1 MAPRLL
7 LLRHGQI
14 SANKLGR
21 WHGSTDTP
29 LTLRG
34 RWQAYLTGRHLSQ
47 KENLAAVYTSP
58 LDRCRHTGALA
69 APSSKASHL
78 VVDGL
83 AEMSIGDWEDMR
95 FTDLNSEHNLIQRLN
110 EDTSWAPPNGEAI
123 STVGQRMRQSLE
135 DISAAHSEDET
146 VLVVSHGAAMAIALG
161 ELMHDTPTEW
171 GRYHFENCSLTQI
184 RIRGSSDTNELID
197 FNNCAHR
204 KPFS

>member
-14 SANKLGR
+14 AANKLGR

-34 RWQAYLTGRHLSQ
+34 KWQAYLTGRHLEST
-47 KENLAAVYTSP
+47 EHLAAVYTSP
-58 LDRCRHTGALA
+58 LSRCRHTSALA
-69 APSSKASHL
+69 APTSQAHHK

-95 FTDLNSEHNLIQRLN
+95 FVDLNREHNLIERLN
-110 EDTSWAPPNGEAI
+110 QDIGWAPPNGEAL
-123 STVGQRMRQSLE
+123 STVAQRMRRSLE
-135 DISAAHSEDET
+135 DISAAHTKDEA
-146 VLVVSHGAAMAIALG
+146 VLIVSHGAAMAIALG
-161 ELMHDTPTEW
+161 ELVHNTPTAW
-171 GRYHFENCSLTQI
+171 GRYHFENCSLTQL
-184 RIRGSSDTNELID
+184 RLGEGDTPAELID

-204 KPFS
+204 KPLS

>member
-1 MAPRLL
+1 MAPRML

-14 SANKLGR
+14 AANKLGR

-34 RWQAYLTGRHLSQ
+34 KWQAYLTGRHL
-47 KENLAAVYTSP
+47 ERNERLTAVYTSP
-58 LDRCRHTGALA
+58 LGRCRHTGALA
-69 APSSKASHL
+69 APTSKAHHE

-95 FTDLNSEHNLIQRLN
+95 FVDLHREHNLIDRLN
-110 EDTSWAPPNGEAI
+110 EDTGWAPPNGEAL
-123 STVGQRMRQSLE
+123 STVAQRMRRSLE
-135 DISAAHSEDET
+135 DISAAHTKDET
-146 VLVVSHGAAMAIALG
+146 VLIVSHGAAMAIALG
-161 ELMHDTPTEW
+161 ELIHSTPTEW
-171 GRYHFENCSLTQI
+171 GRYHFENCSLTQL
-184 RIRGSSDTNELID
+184 RLKPDEPAELID

>member
-1 MAPRLL
+1 MAPRIL

-14 SANKLGR
+14 AANKLGR

-29 LTLRG
+29 LTMRG
-34 RWQAYLTGRHLSQ
+34 RWQAYLTGRHLART
-47 KENLAAVYTSP
+47 EHLTAVYTSP
-58 LDRCRHTGALA
+58 LERCRHTGALA
-69 APSSKASHL
+69 APTSRASHE

-95 FTDLNSEHNLIQRLN
+95 FVDLNREHNLVDRLN
-110 EDTSWAPPNGEAI
+110 SDTAWAPPNGEAL
-123 STVGQRMRQSLE
+123 STVAQRMRQSLE
-135 DISAAHSEDET
+135 EISAAHSTDDT

-161 ELMHDTPTEW
+161 ELLHNTPTEW
-171 GRYHFENCSLTQI
+171 GRYHFENCSLTQL
-184 RIRGSSDTNELID
+184 RLSDGDGPADLID